1 MGLSL
6 CGPGD
11 DVWVTGRGSH
21 LQGSQSAVR
30 ERPDISWQREV
41 LVFVS
46 EDTELLVGPLD
57 VELRIV
63 NKDLVRKVR

>member
-11 DVWVTGRGSH
+11 NVGMTGWGSN
-21 LQGSQSAVR
+21 LQGAQSAVR
-30 ERPDISWQREV
+30 QRPDISWQRKV

-46 EDTELLVGPLD
+46 EDSELLVGPLD
-57 VELRIV
+57 VELRII
-63 NKDLVRKVR
+63 NKDLK